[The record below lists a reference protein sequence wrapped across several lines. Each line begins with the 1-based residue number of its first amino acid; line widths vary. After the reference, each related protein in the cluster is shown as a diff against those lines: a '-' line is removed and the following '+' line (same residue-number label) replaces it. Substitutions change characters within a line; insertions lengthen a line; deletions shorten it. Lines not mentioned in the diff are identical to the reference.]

1 MKNNIIIN
9 ILILIL
15 ILQIIILIL
24 GDGKISSKEDL
35 YSEFNAFIQQK
46 NIELNSFRTN
56 FNFYYYKNDIPKY
69 NRETI
74 YNIYATIDDNCYF
87 DNSDKFTLYYMD
99 LVDESDLLRK
109 VEKCKKQ
116 NYLKNIDFEVVD
128 IFKKNFLFTI
138 SK

>member
-24 GDGKISSKEDL
+24 RDDKISSKEDF

-46 NIELNSFRTN
+46 NIERNSFRTD

-74 YNIYATIDDNCYF
+74 YNIYATITENCFF
-87 DNSDKFTLYYMD
+87 DNSYKFTLFYMD

-128 IFKKNFLFTI
+128 ISKKNFLFTI